1 MEGECTP
8 RLCFRGVIRGTG
20 IDGELSPTAPGGSW
34 QILNSSVSTTVAASS
49 VCQNPCPACVRDE
62 NTLSPGLEFWLQNGF
77 CFLPILTWGRE
88 QPYSKEKLL
97 LSGSGGGGGG
107 RVSDSLG
114 ESLSLRREEE
124 RKPRGYLLAY
134 LLTRVDVA
142 TTASMR
148 LGAPGRVLETNN
160 KHLLLLEGCYAYSH
174 LCTSRKL

>member
-1 MEGECTP
+1 MDWGSQCLEGECTP

-97 LSGSGGGGGG
+97 LSGGGGGAGVRQPWRESVPEKRGG
-107 RVSDSLG
+107 KEAKR
-114 ESLSLRREEE
+114 LSFGLSADT
-124 RKPRGYLLAY
+124 GWC
-134 LLTRVDVA
+134 
-142 TTASMR
+142 
-148 LGAPGRVLETNN
+148 GHNGQHET
-160 KHLLLLEGCYAYSH
+160 GG
-174 LCTSRKL
+174 SRKSFGNK